1 MRIAY
6 FDCFAGLS
14 GDMTVGALISAGL
27 PLEYLTHELTKL
39 PLAGYRVSTRLVER
53 SMISA
58 VKFDVEI
65 GTHEHSHHH
74 HDRHHDHFGHHDH
87 TETHVH
93 SHGLSYHEIQH
104 VIGESDLAERVKLL
118 SLEIFRHI
126 GIAEA
131 RIHNVP
137 IEKVHF
143 HEVGAV
149 DSIVDIVSVAIG
161 LVYFEVEECRS
172 RAVPLGAGGFIHT
185 AHGVMPVPAPA
196 TIAIL
201 EGYPTELGMVES
213 ELTTPTGAGIIRA
226 TSTGL
231 LRREEELSPIAIG
244 YGAGTKEFREIPNLL
259 RIVIG
264 ELNTDR
270 AMQSEHGISAFPK
283 TDWVVQL
290 TTAIDDMP
298 PTALAYVQS
307 QLMEAGAL
315 DVYLRPIIMK
325 KGRAGHEMV
334 VLASE
339 TAAEQMLNILARETT
354 TLGIRYERIRRHIA
368 DREHVEVEHEDFGS
382 VHAKRISHGSFSRM
396 EFEYE
401 DVKRIALENSLPLRE
416 VYDRLKSCI
425 KSRKTES

>member
-1 MRIAY
+1 
-6 FDCFAGLS
+6 
-14 GDMTVGALISAGL
+14 
-27 PLEYLTHELTKL
+27 
-39 PLAGYRVSTRLVER
+39 
-53 SMISA
+53 

-65 GTHEHSHHH
+65 DAHEHAHHH
-74 HDRHHDHFGHHDH
+74 HDAHHDHDGHHDH
-87 TETHVH
+87 SETHVH

-104 VIGESDLAERVKLL
+104 LIGDSDLAERVKQL

-137 IEKVHF
+137 IETVHF

-149 DSIVDIVSVAIG
+149 DSIVDIVSTAIG
-161 LVYFEVEECRS
+161 LAYFDVEECRS

-201 EGYPTELGMVES
+201 EGYPTELGKVES

-226 TSTGL
+226 TSKGL
-231 LRREEELSPIAIG
+231 LQQEEELSPIAIG

-259 RIVIG
+259 RIIIG
-264 ELNTDR
+264 ELHTDR
-270 AMQSEHGISAFPK
+270 TSRSEQGISAFPK
-283 TDWVVQL
+283 TDWVIQL

-315 DVYLRPIIMK
+315 DVYLRPVLMK

-334 VLASE
+334 ILVSE
-339 TAAEQMLNILARETT
+339 TGAERTLNILARETT
-354 TLGIRYERIRRHIA
+354 TLGVRYERIRRQIA
-368 DREHVEVEHEDFGS
+368 DREYLEIEHKDFGP
-382 VHAKRISHGSFSRM
+382 VHAKQISHGSFSRT

-401 DVKRIALENSLPLRE
+401 DVKRIALENGLPLRE
-416 VYDRLKSCI
+416 VYDRLKSWI
-425 KSRKTES
+425 TKS